1 MQSDRISIRMS
12 AHTFCIQFF
21 FYCFDQL
28 IIPLRIAFLTIN
40 NITIIYFF
48 LFEELKQPV
57 SCPSDRVFY
66 NTNKI
71 ADLFFSCSDLK
82 TKDNESTGPDNANKC
97 IKKFSRWR
105 NKTQYDHN
113 EIEERPS
120 ASTWKCF
127 RIGIVCC
134 SISIQRSSIHLLSP
148 YQIMQLV

>member
-48 LFEELKQPV
+48 CSRSSNNLFPV
-57 SCPSDRVFY
+57 RQIEYFTTRIKLQIC
-66 NTNKI
+66 
-71 ADLFFSCSDLK
+71 FFSCSDLK